1 MNPKSNLLADV
12 AVVHLGTGMAP
23 ALVTKFLVELGAT
36 ATRVEPPE
44 GDPFGAVYP
53 AYDVWLRGAPR
64 DAEARHSPERLAM
77 LLAEADLCVI
87 GGEDYP
93 GVTRRHDPAALA
105 AQYPRLVVLD
115 LEAAPAASEF
125 AGRPAAEVLVQA
137 RSGLV
142 HEQYLD
148 RPVLM
153 AFAPANYG
161 AAMRGLA
168 GVLAALYEREASGR
182 GQVVATSLLEGAMT
196 WACGGWCEVEKP
208 TPYTEFA
215 VPKSPVPLIFR
226 CADGK
231 FIHLVIGAH
240 GSKYRMYQALEIDDP
255 SVGPDDSGIPKPTAD
270 VRNFYGDIDVLAAH
284 VAKKTSAE
292 LLARI
297 WERGLPAEPVWPPG
311 RCWDEPQVRH
321 NGVIVADADGTR
333 HVGNPL
339 RVETSPARGR
349 ASPKSGA
356 RPLEGVRVVDFGAF
370 VAGPFASAVL
380 ADLGADVVKVETLA
394 GDPHRTVFR
403 FYTSVNR
410 GKRSIAIDLKT
421 PEGRRVAHELC
432 AGADVVM
439 SNFRPGVT
447 ARLGLDVDSLRALN
461 PHIVVLESP
470 AYGADGPLAER
481 AGFDMVMQ
489 AYCGHEWRAGGE
501 GREPMWNRTS
511 MVDFAAGFLGAAG
524 ILAALY
530 HRART
535 GDSAFVVSPLVNAG
549 ISLLAE
555 LVQRGDGRF
564 EGAPPLNRWQTG
576 FHPAEALY
584 RAADGWIAIAV
595 RGREAA
601 VGFAGALGL
610 TGWLDED
617 PARWRDAE
625 VDAIAAAVAR
635 LSIGDALARLDA
647 AGVWAERCRQDMAR
661 EVLHDP
667 ALHAANVVQISTHPT
682 FGEVRE
688 LGPMLRFS
696 RSQAGHRRHAPL
708 IGEASAEVL
717 AELGRS
723 PQDIAA
729 LVELEVVRARTQ

>member
-1 MNPKSNLLADV
+1 
-12 AVVHLGTGMAP
+12 
-23 ALVTKFLVELGAT
+23 
-36 ATRVEPPE
+36 
-44 GDPFGAVYP
+44 
-53 AYDVWLRGAPR
+53 
-64 DAEARHSPERLAM
+64 
-77 LLAEADLCVI
+77 
-87 GGEDYP
+87 
-93 GVTRRHDPAALA
+93 
-105 AQYPRLVVLD
+105 
-115 LEAAPAASEF
+115 
-125 AGRPAAEVLVQA
+125 
-137 RSGLV
+137 
-142 HEQYLD
+142 
-148 RPVLM
+148 
-153 AFAPANYG
+153 
-161 AAMRGLA
+161 
-168 GVLAALYEREASGR
+168 
-182 GQVVATSLLEGAMT
+182 
-196 WACGGWCEVEKP
+196 
-208 TPYTEFA
+208 
-215 VPKSPVPLIFR
+215 
-226 CADGK
+226 
-231 FIHLVIGAH
+231 
-240 GSKYRMYQALEIDDP
+240 
-255 SVGPDDSGIPKPTAD
+255 
-270 VRNFYGDIDVLAAH
+270 
-284 VAKKTSAE
+284 
-292 LLARI
+292 
-297 WERGLPAEPVWPPG
+297 
-311 RCWDEPQVRH
+311 
-321 NGVIVADADGTR
+321 
-333 HVGNPL
+333 
-339 RVETSPARGR
+339 
-349 ASPKSGA
+349 
-356 RPLEGVRVVDFGAF
+356 VRVVDFGAF